1 MAQRGT
7 ALDMKD
13 DPRRPNLFIIGAMKS
28 GTSSL
33 HAYLDAHP
41 EIFMSRQKEPG
52 YFLKEFTWGRGE
64 DWYLSLFD
72 GGESCRYRGESST
85 HYTKLPRFQ
94 GAAERLAEH
103 CPDARLIY
111 LMRDPIE
118 RIISHY
124 WHMVMSH
131 DEDRPM
137 LEAVQRNPQYLH
149 VSNYPMQLEPWFARF
164 PRDRILTMTFEALV
178 ADPDTRLREIF
189 SWLGVDPD
197 FTPENCGRS
206 YNAGA
211 ARFVKPRGEG
221 WLNRLRFS
229 RFWDVASRVVPAPVR
244 ALGRRL
250 AEREFDRSR
259 EPIEPVIEHLRPR
272 VLPWIHEL
280 ESLLGREFPEWATS
294 LGQPFSPRRAGSG
307 D

>member
-1 MAQRGT
+1 
-7 ALDMKD
+7 MKD

-41 EIFMSRQKEPG
+41 DIFMSRQKEPG

-64 DWYLSLFD
+64 DWYLSLFE

-137 LEAVQRNPQYLH
+137 LEAVRNNPQYLH
-149 VSNYPMQLEPWFARF
+149 VSHYSMQLEPWFARF
-164 PRDRILTMTFEALV
+164 PRERILTMTFEALIAERADLLV
-178 ADPDTRLREIF
+178 WLDLPTIITMRQVIHRTVARRVRRQELWNGNREAPLRTILSDPDHIIRWAWRTRHRLDTAIPALARERPDLPIVRLRPWREVDRWLATLADP
-189 SWLGVDPD
+189 
-197 FTPENCGRS
+197 
-206 YNAGA
+206 
-211 ARFVKPRGEG
+211 
-221 WLNRLRFS
+221 
-229 RFWDVASRVVPAPVR
+229 
-244 ALGRRL
+244 
-250 AEREFDRSR
+250 
-259 EPIEPVIEHLRPR
+259 
-272 VLPWIHEL
+272 
-280 ESLLGREFPEWATS
+280 
-294 LGQPFSPRRAGSG
+294 
-307 D
+307 